1 MTVVD
6 AATRRYL
13 SDYARLKAMWKCSDA
28 DMAERLGCNPGTIA
42 HMKKSPMSVS
52 GEVIL
57 KVQEYLRRELR
68 KLDE

>member
-6 AATRRYL
+6 AAIRRFL
-13 SDYARLKAMWKCSDA
+13 KDYASLKALWKCSDA
-28 DMAERLGCNPGTIA
+28 EMGERIGCSAATIA
-42 HMKKSPMSVS
+42 NMKKSPMSVS
-52 GEVIL
+52 GDVIL